1 MENKLDRIMIG
12 SLENKENLEEK
23 GKVCFNLYVEIG
35 EYSVFQRKFIN
46 SYGITG
52 KLSSGEKIWGQHIG
66 CRKRPDK
73 QEFLKEVNDDLNQ
86 MNCYLAETEYSKRF
100 PTFWL
105 HKVKGILYKEK
116 TK

>member
-73 QEFLKEVNDDLNQ
+73 QEFLKEVKDKNK
-86 MNCYLAETEYSKRF
+86 AYSL
-100 PTFWL
+100 WS
-105 HKVKGILYKEK
+105 KEEARLLSK
-116 TK
+116 NEEFLSLWRLFASS